1 MSVKKV
7 NKTTGETTKVAG
19 LVNSEKVNTMYEAF
33 PSDASASNKL
43 VSDSTV
49 DEKISDAIADKA
61 DKVSSATNGN
71 FAGLDANGN
80 LTDSGKKASDFATAA
95 NLANY
100 INENGAINQFDIT
113 LSNTKSVNTGG
124 TWSDNAFTYRGLTY
138 TVNDDN
144 IVITGTPT
152 DNSFF
157 YLLAKNIPAGRY
169 TFGGL
174 KDAANIVWDG
184 GFWIYNGSVE
194 TAISTGAA
202 GNKNDFTVDLSSY
215 TFDRIKFGIKR
226 KSNTLTNDTIKLFI
240 RKADINIDVNAPYAK
255 TNRELTEVVS
265 GTVLQNGL
273 YMSIT
278 YTPTNDESWQ
288 SRLYHLYEE
297 LQAFQN
303 TLEDNERF
311 TITNLNLGTTALWA
325 NHANAFYRKS
335 SIIGDDFSAVFGH
348 TTQMVIRA
356 VRLDPTETN
365 NRFSKTVITYSNNA
379 VECTDE
385 SNAVGTNPVS
395 LRIVKYKY
403 NV

>member
-7 NKTTGETTKVAG
+7 NKTTGSTTKVAG
-19 LVNSEKVNTMYEAF
+19 LVNSEKVNTMYGAF

-43 VSDSTV
+43 VSDSTAN
-49 DEKISDAIADKA
+49 EKISDAIADKA

-80 LTDSGKKASDFATAA
+80 LTDSGKKAGDFATAA

-113 LSNTKSVNTGG
+113 LSNTKLVNTGG
-124 TWSDNAFTYRGLTY
+124 TWDGNAFTYRGLTY

-157 YLLAKNIPAGRY
+157 YLLAKNIPAGKY

-184 GFWIYNGSVE
+184 GFWIYNGNVE

-202 GNKNDFTVDLSSY
+202 GAKNDFTVDLSSY

-255 TNRELTEVVS
+255 TNRELTKDVANIMPVVNVSGVSIFDIISDLNSYPAKTEYYGYSASITNGSSTLGSLLNTGDYGVVS
-265 GTVLQNGL
+265 IKK
-273 YMSIT
+273 YSEWHIT
-278 YTPTNDESWQ
+278 
-288 SRLYHLYEE
+288 
-297 LQAFQN
+297 
-303 TLEDNERF
+303 
-311 TITNLNLGTTALWA
+311 I
-325 NHANAFYRKS
+325 
-335 SIIGDDFSAVFGH
+335 SIISGNSNGKTHMACTNKNNTSIKFVNNDPAASTDKVTS
-348 TTQMVIRA
+348 TTINKA
-356 VRLDPTETN
+356 T
-365 NRFSKTVITYSNNA
+365 
-379 VECTDE
+379 
-385 SNAVGTNPVS
+385 
-395 LRIVKYKY
+395 
-403 NV
+403 